1 MKFISQQQ
9 LIDFFVDK
17 AHLALN
23 DGQIFG
29 KEEGE
34 GYMRL
39 NIGSPRPILEQ
50 AMKQL
55 KEAYD
60 AI

>member
-1 MKFISQQQ
+1 
-9 LIDFFVDK
+9 VDK

-34 GYMRL
+34 GHMRL